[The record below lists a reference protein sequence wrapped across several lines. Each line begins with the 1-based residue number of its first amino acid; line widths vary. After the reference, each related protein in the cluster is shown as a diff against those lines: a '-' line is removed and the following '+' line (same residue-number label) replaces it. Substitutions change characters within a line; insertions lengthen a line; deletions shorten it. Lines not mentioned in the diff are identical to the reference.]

1 MSAYITL
8 MTPMTDEECLLAAL
22 ADVGFDRTKVEV
34 HVSPVSLVGYQGD
47 QRTQTANLVI
57 RRQHVGSASNDVGFL
72 LTPTGYQ
79 AFVSGYDHPRFGA
92 GWLERL
98 NQQYQLHAQA
108 KQQRMAEEERQ
119 RLEAER
125 KKLVEAQR
133 ATICAKAKKL
143 GYQVKE
149 TRAGESIRLVLV
161 KRTY

>member
-34 HVSPVSLVGYQGD
+34 HVNPVRLMGYQVD
-47 QRTQTANLVI
+47 RQIREANLVI
-57 RRQHVGSASNDVGFL
+57 RRQHVGSVYNDVGFL
-72 LTPTGYQ
+72 ATPTGYQ
-79 AFVSGYDHPRFGA
+79 AFVSDDDPRFGA

-98 NQQYQLHAQA
+98 NQQYQLHAEA

-119 RLEAER
+119 HLEAER